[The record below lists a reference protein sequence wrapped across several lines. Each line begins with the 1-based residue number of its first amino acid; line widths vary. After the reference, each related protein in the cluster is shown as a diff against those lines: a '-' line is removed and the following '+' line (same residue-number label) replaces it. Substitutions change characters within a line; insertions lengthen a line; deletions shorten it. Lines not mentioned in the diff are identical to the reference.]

1 MEKPFL
7 YEDHKREIQEM
18 FVADQQMRRRSIEKG
33 GVIEIEEDDTLDF
46 RNTERMKQ
54 IIHDIGWPTISK
66 VGAEI
71 SNDAWLLVQHADHD
85 VTFQKKCLDLM
96 KQQSE
101 GEVSKRNIAYLEDR
115 IRVNEG
121 QPQLYGTQFRN
132 EEGTPYG
139 PCPIEDPEHVNDRR
153 KEMGMELLEEYTKI
167 MLEKYKPAT

>member
-1 MEKPFL
+1 MEKPSV
-7 YEDHKREIQEM
+7 YEDHKREIKEM
-18 FVADQQMRRRSIEKG
+18 CVADQEMRRRSMEMG
-33 GVIEIEEDDTLDF
+33 GVIETEEDDTLDF

-54 IIHDIGWPTISK
+54 IVSNMGWPTISK

-96 KQQSE
+96 KQQPE

-132 EEGTPYG
+132 EEGAPYG
-139 PCPIEDPEHVNDRR
+139 PRPIENPEHVNDRR
-153 KEMGMELLEEYTKI
+153 KEMGMESLEEYTKI